1 MLHEG
6 WAATGICQRGVQ
18 GIVGDVFADDVSAF
32 SDPSYMSAFSD
43 PSYMTSPTPQH
54 ACIMRLC

>member
-32 SDPSYMSAFSD
+32 SDPSYM
-43 PSYMTSPTPQH
+43 PSPTPQH